1 MLRLMETEA
10 ASHVSNIQAG
20 TYMNTSEQ
28 IDAWQKIGGG
38 LRSVIQAYGSHAIY
52 DPAYQG
58 AYQPPQQ
65 PHAYYG
71 RPGKIVGHAVCRDF
85 F

>member
-10 ASHVSNIQAG
+10 ASHVANIQAG

-28 IDAWQKIGGG
+28 IEAWEKHNAG
-38 LRSVIQAYGSHAIY
+38 LRSVIQAYGSHAMY

-71 RPGKIVGHAVCRDF
+71 PPGKIVGHAVLSRF